1 MGAPQTALTSN
12 NGERPQT
19 IDVGAYAGARER
31 PGAGLMRLSPNTA
44 LIT

>member
-19 IDVGAYAGARER
+19 IDVGACAGARER
-31 PGAGLMRLSPNTA
+31 PVLGSCGFHQTLL
-44 LIT
+44 